1 MIERKSSTTPADL
14 TYGASQSKVLPFHSE
29 STRIVTASADAV
41 FSHLD
46 DHNRLAGHINQS
58 SWLMAGSKMA
68 IELDAAKGRA
78 TDPHIHFRCRVLSVR
93 IHLEEIATKHEPQ
106 L

>member
-1 MIERKSSTTPADL
+1 MIERKSSTTPANL
-14 TYGASQSKVLPFHSE
+14 TYGASQTKLLPFQSE
-29 STRIVTASADAV
+29 STRIVSASADAA

-46 DHNRLAGHINQS
+46 DHNRLAGHMSQS

-68 IELDAAKGRA
+68 IELDAAKGP
-78 TDPHIHFRCRVLSVR
+78 DNGPHIHFRCRVLSIPIQV
-93 IHLEEIATKHEPQ
+93 EEIATKHEPQ